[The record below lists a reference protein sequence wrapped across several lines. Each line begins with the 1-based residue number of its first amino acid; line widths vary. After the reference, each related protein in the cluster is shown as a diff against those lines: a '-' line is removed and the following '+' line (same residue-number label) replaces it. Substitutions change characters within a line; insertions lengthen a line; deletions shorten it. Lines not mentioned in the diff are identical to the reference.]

1 MKGSF
6 FEAGVEGINDL
17 TSTGKNKILEGDVFA
32 TSYGTNKLTLDTTA
46 SYLQG
51 NIISEKNLKM
61 MHLTAQIILPFL
73 MEPLGGQSTIIV
85 MVRTA

>member
-51 NIISEKNLKM
+51 NIISEKKSKND
-61 MHLTAQIILPFL
+61 APYGANNI
-73 MEPLGGQSTIIV
+73 TISNGA
-85 MVRTA
+85 T